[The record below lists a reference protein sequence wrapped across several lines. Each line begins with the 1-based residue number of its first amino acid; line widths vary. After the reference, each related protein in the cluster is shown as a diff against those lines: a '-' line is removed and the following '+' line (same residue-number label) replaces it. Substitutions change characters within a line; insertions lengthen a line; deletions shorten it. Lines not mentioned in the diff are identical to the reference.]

1 MAIDISYAQRA
12 FQKYLAPYDV
22 SDDKIRLKIVHTFHV
37 KRASGEIAKRLGLSE
52 EDTRLAV
59 LIGLL
64 HDIGRFEQLRIYDS
78 FIDADTVDHAQLGVK
93 ILFEDGKIRDFI
105 NDDSYDTIIREAISN
120 HNRYAIEDGLSER
133 SLLHAKLIR
142 DADKLDNYRVKL
154 EDSVETMLGKGIT
167 EENLGSFDI
176 SDEVYEQAKKK
187 ISILSGLRK
196 TPMDIWVSYLAV
208 TFDIYFKDTLQI
220 IDEQDYIR
228 RLVGRVTYTNPETK
242 ERISRLETLVLSYIR
257 ERIDRDD

>member
-1 MAIDISYAQRA
+1 MAIDIEYAQRA
-12 FQKYLAPYDV
+12 FQKYLAPYDA

-37 KRASGEIAKRLGLSE
+37 KRASGEIAKRLGLSD
-52 EDTRLAV
+52 EDARLAL

-64 HDIGRFEQLRIYDS
+64 HDIGRFEQLRIYHS
-78 FIDADTVDHAQLGVK
+78 FIDAETIDHAVLGVK

-105 NDDSYDTIIREAISN
+105 KDDSYDKIIREAILN

-154 EDSVETMLGKGIT
+154 EDSIETMLGAGIT
-167 EENLGSFDI
+167 EANLGGFKI
-176 SDEVYEQAKKK
+176 SDAVYEEAKKQ
-187 ISILSGLRK
+187 ISVLSGLRK

-208 TFDIYFKDTLQI
+208 TFDIYFNDTLKI

-228 RLVGRVTYTNPETK
+228 RLAGRVAYTDPETK
-242 ERISRLETLVLSYIR
+242 ERVRLLEASVLSYIR
-257 ERIDRDD
+257 ERIG

>member
-1 MAIDISYAQRA
+1 MAIDIEYAQRA
-12 FQKYLAPYDV
+12 FQKYLAPYDA

-37 KRASGEIAKRLGLSE
+37 KRASGEIAKRLGLSD

-64 HDIGRFEQLRIYDS
+64 HDIGRFEQLRIYHS
-78 FIDADTVDHAQLGVK
+78 FIDAETIDHAVLGVK

-105 NDDSYDTIIREAISN
+105 KDDSYDKIIREAILN

-154 EDSVETMLGKGIT
+154 EDSIETMLGAGIT
-167 EENLGSFDI
+167 EANLGGFKI
-176 SDEVYEQAKKK
+176 SDAVYEEAKKQ
-187 ISILSGLRK
+187 ISVLSGLRK

-208 TFDIYFKDTLQI
+208 TFDIYFNDTLKI

-228 RLVGRVTYTNPETK
+228 RLAGRVAYTDPETK
-242 ERISRLETLVLSYIR
+242 ERVRLLEASVLSYIR
-257 ERIDRDD
+257 ERIG